1 MLSLSFVTGTEPDK
15 WCGRFT
21 ERTRHGGLAATS
33 SDDPLA
39 LVIADTADLGL
50 VRLPDARVDSSMH
63 VVTLYDEQ
71 LGVAL
76 NKDHTL
82 TLLETLTETDITD
95 DIIHYRLPATGLLTG
110 ETIAEIRTHLQVVAA
125 GVGIVI
131 APRPLLKNLSGNL
144 VEHREYVDPEITATT
159 IALVW
164 RKEKD
169 NDAIQDFVGIAKG
182 RTANS
187 SRQAQPKK
195 TAREKALAKKARAAA
210 RSGKTANATG
220 KTTSGKPRRGGV
232 DKQKPKKRRGNGRS

>member
-21 ERTRHGGLAATS
+21 ERTRHGGLTPTS

-39 LVIADTADLGL
+39 SVIAGTADLGL
-50 VRLPDARVDSSMH
+50 VRLPDARVDDSMY

-71 LGVAL
+71 LGVAV

-82 TLLETLTETDITD
+82 TLLETLTESDITD
-95 DIIHYRLPATGLLTG
+95 EIIHYRLPATAILTG

-125 GVGIVI
+125 GVGAVI

-144 VEHREYVDPEITATT
+144 VEHRELSDPHVTATT

-195 TAREKALAKKARAAA
+195 TAREKALAKKARTASA
-210 RSGKTANATG
+210 RSGK
-220 KTTSGKPRRGGV
+220 SGKDTTKTASNKARRGGV
-232 DKQKPKKRRGNGRS
+232 DKQKPRKRRTKK